1 MVVKEDEWIQFVKSL
16 KKSLVQSK
24 CSESV
29 SYDED
34 DDIDGDGE
42 GGSGNVDDGWIWYVP
57 ITIFMSPLEWCP

>member
-1 MVVKEDEWIQFVKSL
+1 MVVEEDESIKFVKSL

-42 GGSGNVDDGWIWYVP
+42 GGSGNVDDG
-57 ITIFMSPLEWCP
+57 

>member
-1 MVVKEDEWIQFVKSL
+1 MNIIVNLSHTVVEEDEWIKFVKSL

-34 DDIDGDGE
+34 DDIDGDGG
-42 GGSGNVDDGWIWYVP
+42 GGSGNVDDG
-57 ITIFMSPLEWCP
+57 